1 MKFLH
6 ISDLHLGKRLG
17 ERSLVEDQEHII
29 DEIVRIAV
37 ERKVDGVIIAGDI
50 LDDGNAATQE
60 TVRLLDKL
68 FTNLAENHL
77 ETYAIAGNH
86 DSDVRLEFAK
96 QFFSTAGIHIEGVFS
111 GEAVR
116 YTRQDGDVPVDIYLL
131 PFIKPI
137 HARRAFGDDSI
148 VDYEGA
154 VRAALA
160 HSEYIEGH
168 RRILVTHQFVI
179 GSGGGPVTRES
190 EKVYTGGIESVS
202 YSAFDG
208 FDYVA
213 LGHIHTCQHMGRDTV
228 VYSGTPLMYSS
239 SEWKDEKCAVLVT
252 IDADGVS
259 TERIPLVPLRKIRV
273 LTGELSALLEANRNE
288 EGRDDYIYIDM
299 TNDELDAMAK
309 ARQVFPNIISIRH
322 IGSGAGPTSLS
333 AEEIEGLGTAIEAF
347 EKFYERNTGKKLT
360 EVQRATAERIIEDKG
375 VVL

>member
-6 ISDLHLGKRLG
+6 VSDLHLGKRLG

-50 LDDGNAATQE
+50 LDDGNSATQE

-68 FTNLAENHL
+68 FTDLANNHL

-137 HARRAFGDDSI
+137 HARRAFEDDSI
-148 VDYEGA
+148 DTYEKA

-168 RRILVTHQFVI
+168 KRILVTHQFVI
-179 GSGGGPVTRES
+179 GSNGGPVTRDS
-190 EKVYTGGIESVS
+190 EKLYTGGIESVS

-213 LGHIHTCQHMGRDTV
+213 LGHIHSCQHMGRDTV

-239 SEWKDEKCAVLVT
+239 SEWKDDKCAVLVT
-252 IDADGVS
+252 IDAGGVS
-259 TERIPLVPLRKIRV
+259 TERIPLVPLRRIRL

-322 IGSGAGPTSLS
+322 VGSGPGPASLS
-333 AEEIEGLGTAIEAF
+333 AEEIEGMGTAIEAF

-360 EVQRATAERIIEDKG
+360 ENQRRTAERVIEDKG

>member
-6 ISDLHLGKRLG
+6 VSDLHLGKRLG
-17 ERSLVEDQEHII
+17 ERSLIEDQKHII

-50 LDDGNAATQE
+50 LDDGNSATQE
-60 TVRLLDKL
+60 TVKLLDKL
-68 FTNLAENHL
+68 FTDLASNHL

-131 PFIKPI
+131 PFVKPI

-148 VDYEGA
+148 ENYEEA
-154 VRAALA
+154 VKAALE
-160 HSEYIEGH
+160 HSEFIEG
-168 RRILVTHQFVI
+168 RKRILVTHQFVI
-179 GSGGGPVTRES
+179 GSSGGPKTRES
-190 EKVYTGGIESVS
+190 EKLYVGSIENVS
-202 YSAFDG
+202 YTVFDK

-213 LGHIHTCQHMGRDTV
+213 LGHIHSHQHMGRETV
-228 VYSGTPLMYSS
+228 VYSGTPLKYSS
-239 SEWKDEKCAVLVT
+239 SEYQDDKCAILVT

-259 TERIPLVPLRKIRV
+259 TEQIPLVPLRDVRV

-288 EGRDDYIYIDM
+288 EGRDDYIYINM

-309 ARQVFPNIISIRH
+309 ARQVFPNIISIKH
-322 IGSGAGPTSLS
+322 VGSGSGATPLS
-333 AEEIEGLGTAIEAF
+333 AEDVEDIGTAIEAF
-347 EKFYERNTGKKLT
+347 ENFYKRNTGKDLT
-360 EVQRATAERIIEDKG
+360 ENQRKTAERIIEEKG